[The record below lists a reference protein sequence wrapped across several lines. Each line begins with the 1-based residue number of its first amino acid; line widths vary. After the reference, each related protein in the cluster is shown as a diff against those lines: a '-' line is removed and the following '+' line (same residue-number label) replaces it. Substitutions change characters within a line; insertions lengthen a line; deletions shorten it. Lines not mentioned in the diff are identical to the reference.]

1 MNRLV
6 LALLIFIFSASSY
19 SASSW
24 RLFERVRGGL
34 PSNGQQTCLAALAIH
49 YSSQYARADF
59 IRIDHCDMSDA
70 STFKVDAWFY
80 EFSYAGDGSDNCQEG
95 QVPKYPSLTCPE
107 DKPEEPAPEPHQC
120 PEAGTFY
127 KSLMG
132 GDAIGGFST
141 CLPSNCVITIQ
152 KANLHVCFPEDDGS
166 SKCVWDLFYT
176 GQECTYDSSKPGLK
190 PPEHEWPE
198 KPVEKPEPDAPD
210 ITDLPDT
217 GGGGGEGGKDPIY
230 DPEGEEKPDDPVEK
244 PNPDPKPDP
253 DDPDLDKGDNAIVGE
268 LSEANQRLEN
278 IDTTLEDLTNTTKLD
293 NDTLLKYQANLL
305 GELKKAHETLK
316 NKPTGGGGGAAAE
329 GNAKLDGIG
338 KTLDGIKCELDE
350 DCEGEGKEK
359 PTVKTDCE
367 KSIFECKGDI
377 IQCALLKIEYEES
390 CPTEQLAELKDNMNK
405 VFATDRTDELVDKD
419 VLDFSK
425 IDSKYLSNGVSFGSA
440 TCPASESYT
449 INHFYGSTSVEISYE
464 PACHYAQIAAP
475 IHVILAWIAGLLLI
489 GRTQG
494 AF

>member
-1 MNRLV
+1 MCTRAIKEKMDFYRNLHPEHTWSYKFTSTSQSEFCGG
-6 LALLIFIFSASSY
+6 IFTIY
-19 SASSW
+19 IM
-24 RLFERVRGGL
+24 REG
-34 PSNGQQTCLAALAIH
+34 
-49 YSSQYARADF
+49 
-59 IRIDHCDMSDA
+59 HCP
-70 STFKVDAWFY
+70 
-80 EFSYAGDGSDNCQEG
+80 EG
-95 QVPKYPSLTCPE
+95 APDYPSVTCPE
-107 DKPEEPAPEPHQC
+107 DEPKPEEPEPEPHKC

-127 KSLMG
+127 KQLMG
-132 GDAIGGFST
+132 GDSIAGFST

-152 KANLHVCFPEDDGS
+152 KASMHMCFPNDDGS
-166 SKCVWDLFYT
+166 SKCAWDIFYT
-176 GQECTYDSSKPGLK
+176 GDQCSYDSAKPGLK
-190 PPEHEWPE
+190 PPGHEWPDKPAE
-198 KPVEKPEPDAPD
+198 KPDPEVPD
-210 ITDLPDT
+210 ITELPDT
-217 GGGGGEGGKDPIY
+217 GGGGGEGGGGKDPIY
-230 DPEGEEKPDDPVEK
+230 DPDPEEKPDDPVDK

-278 IDTTLEDLTNTTKLD
+278 IDNTLEDLTNTTKLD

-316 NKPTGGGGGAAAE
+316 NKPTGGGGGAAVE
-329 GNAKLDGIG
+329 GNGKLDGIG
-338 KTLDGIKCELDE
+338 KTLDGIKCELDD

-359 PTVKTDCE
+359 PTAKADCE
-367 KSIFECKGDI
+367 QSIFECKGDI

-405 VFATDRTDELVDKD
+405 LFATDRTDELVDKD

-425 IDSKYLSNGVSFGSA
+425 IDSKYLSNGVSFGNA
-440 TCPASESYT
+440 TCPASESVT
-449 INHFYGSTSVEISYE
+449 INHFAGSTSVEISYE